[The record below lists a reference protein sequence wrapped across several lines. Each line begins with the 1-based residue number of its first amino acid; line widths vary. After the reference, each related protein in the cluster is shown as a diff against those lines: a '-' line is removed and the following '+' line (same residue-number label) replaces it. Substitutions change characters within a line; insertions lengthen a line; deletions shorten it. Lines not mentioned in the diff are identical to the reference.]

1 MLKYQKHQTE
11 AGTTRTDKPAT
22 IQRMENNFLA
32 TFWALCGRS
41 PANPRPQVFLLCPRT
56 TLSPP
61 PTAGPTFLRCLLYLL
76 WQWDPESK
84 PKPLDGLQPKGG
96 SITSFSSQA
105 IVGVARWADR
115 PGPRRERKA
124 TETKAAARLGF
135 CLAICR
141 ISMATPNPILETEGL
156 CICGQSDLCALGVL
170 ASTFNE
176 VKG

>member
-41 PANPRPQVFLLCPRT
+41 PATPRPQVYLLCPRT

-96 SITSFSSQA
+96 SITSFSPQA
-105 IVGVARWADR
+105 IVGVARWAVWAGWAGPKKRKKSNRIEGCCTIRLLFGYMSNFYGHTQSNPRDR
-115 PGPRRERKA
+115 GPLYLRPKWFVCPWGIG
-124 TETKAAARLGF
+124 KY
-135 CLAICR
+135 
-141 ISMATPNPILETEGL
+141 
-156 CICGQSDLCALGVL
+156 V
-170 ASTFNE
+170 
-176 VKG
+176 